1 VRKDKRRDGKVPR
14 RVLRERWRREI
25 GGWPR
30 WRSGRTLG
38 DQRVPSR
45 RDKHKGGVRMSRLHW
60 GHKPCLGTGWL
71 KRGGGFYK
79 ILQDLPKLGTRPLSL
94 LPKERQCYSTCR
106 PERDI
111 GACGRMERFGVGFKE
126 EKVRK
131 IWGEMVHVMVG
142 HLPFSCQD
150 EKAKFPNEA

>member
-1 VRKDKRRDGKVPR
+1 MPR
-14 RVLRERWRREI
+14 YWLAEE
-25 GGWPR
+25 
-30 WRSGRTLG
+30 GRGL
-38 DQRVPSR
+38 
-45 RDKHKGGVRMSRLHW
+45 
-60 GHKPCLGTGWL
+60 
-71 KRGGGFYK
+71 
-79 ILQDLPKLGTRPLSL
+79 LQDLTRFAKTWHPASLS
-94 LPKERQCYSTCR
+94 PSQAQAAKERQCYSTCR

-131 IWGEMVHVMVG
+131 IWGEMVHVMAG